1 MMDTFLETVHYA
13 QSMETECARVK
24 KELNNLQYLNKF
36 LLISQK
42 KKDDMISY
50 LFEENRALKKE
61 VLELQKALEKW
72 KHKKFSKNFP
82 INSPEKNLDASFSVN
97 LNPKIISPPSL
108 HNINTPNNV
117 VMGKKMS
124 NFNLSL
130 LNDNFSRRKTKIY
143 EDNLAYKNLLNMNL
157 SKSKRNPI

>member
-1 MMDTFLETVHYA
+1 MLDTFLETVYYA
-13 QSMETECARVK
+13 QSMETECARVQ

-61 VLELQKALEKW
+61 RLELQKTLEKC
-72 KHKKFSKNFP
+72 KHKKFSKNFAT
-82 INSPEKNLDASFSVN
+82 NSAEKNLDASFSAN

-108 HNINTPNNV
+108 HNINAPNAA
-117 VMGKKMS
+117 KKMS

-130 LNDNFSRRKTKIY
+130 INDNFTRRKTKVY

-157 SKSKRNPI
+157 SNSKRKPA